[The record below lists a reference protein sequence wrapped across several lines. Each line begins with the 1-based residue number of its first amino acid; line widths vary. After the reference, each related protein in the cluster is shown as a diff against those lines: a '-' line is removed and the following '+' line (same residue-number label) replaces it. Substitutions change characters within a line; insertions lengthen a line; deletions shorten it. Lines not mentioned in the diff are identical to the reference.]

1 MLSVWYKKITIT
13 ALDKN
18 QMISAKTKTD
28 VTLYFDSVPIL
39 IVKIIFT
46 KTKIVLEVM
55 ISKDFGYFFI
65 MFLIIKADYKNE
77 QYIEL
82 EMSISSDSQQLKIST
97 QNLRDLIC
105 GAMRFNLMALWSKLV
120 TACLLNCLKIS
131 VTHLRTFH
139 LIETYF
145 HDMYRALC
153 DLLKQQNHKNHKNR
167 MVIIS
172 TCLLSI
178 MDFYRK
184 ISRFFS
190 LTIWHSR

>member
-1 MLSVWYKKITIT
+1 MFSVWYKKITIT

-18 QMISAKTKTD
+18 QMISAKIKTD

-39 IVKIIFT
+39 IVKIIFI
-46 KTKIVLEVM
+46 KTKIVLDVM

-65 MFLIIKADYKNE
+65 MFWSLKRTIYLARNVEFYLIH
-77 QYIEL
+77 
-82 EMSISSDSQQLKIST
+82 SSSKIRQKTS
-97 QNLRDLIC
+97 
-105 GAMRFNLMALWSKLV
+105 RFNFEHQMALWSTFV
-120 TACLLNCLKIS
+120 TACWLDCLKIS
-131 VTHLRTFH
+131 VSHLRTFH

-145 HDMYRALC
+145 HDMYRALG

-167 MVIIS
+167 MVIMS

-184 ISRFFS
+184 IPRFFS